1 MFEYRAFLILIGFYN
16 SYKAVFDAV
25 KSAFQTKSGIKT
37 VVLGEMVEA
46 KVRGSIVPVISWLEP
61 KD

>member
-1 MFEYRAFLILIGFYN
+1 MEM
-16 SYKAVFDAV
+16 SQV
-25 KSAFQTKSGIKT
+25 KQT
-37 VVLGEMVEA
+37 VLGEMVEA

>member
-1 MFEYRAFLILIGFYN
+1 MDEKFKMGLFPRATIN
-16 SYKAVFDAV
+16 AAKSQV
-25 KSAFQTKSGIKT
+25 KKT
-37 VVLGEMVEA
+37 VLGEMVEA